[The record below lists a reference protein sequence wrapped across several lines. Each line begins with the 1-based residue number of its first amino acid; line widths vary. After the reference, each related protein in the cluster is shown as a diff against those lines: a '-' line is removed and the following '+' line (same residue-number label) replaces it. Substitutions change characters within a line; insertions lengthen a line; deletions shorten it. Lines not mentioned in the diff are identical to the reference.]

1 VGRSDHRTVIMTS
14 SSAAG
19 IRKTSSI
26 RGVIEAIRR
35 WPLGVHLLLAV
46 NIPLGILLAVLLAYE
61 YQNRM
66 DQAITEKEASLAD
79 EAVAVH
85 QAVLHLTQA
94 HSTSARHA
102 TAEFI
107 EQVCQKMQG
116 SRSPGHAIIVAQ
128 DSEVLHSNGSGHGH
142 LTIDAHRELLRAFRA
157 GRSQFRWRDKA
168 VVLGGHEE
176 NGTAV
181 VIAELATNIRRLAR
195 SEAMWHLGGLMILS
209 LLAALIMDAVL
220 WRLIR
225 KPIREMSVTVDAV
238 ARGEF
243 GVQWGAPVGREL
255 QILTRSFNIMSE
267 SLAANECQHRRQ
279 MRQAR
284 EIQEHLLPNGVRV
297 PGLCISRYFQPAD
310 DVAGDYYD
318 IIPLSNGSWL
328 LVIADVAGHGIP
340 AAMAATILKSLLLCA
355 AQSRQTPTE
364 ILRQVNRQFTSLLP
378 SGRFVTLLLVVW
390 QPDTRRLAYVNSGHP
405 AGLVWN
411 PSGEFR
417 ELSATGMPVGVMPDD
432 APLPSREL
440 EVVSGDRLIWFTDGL
455 IEAFSPDGEMFGM
468 DRLRD
473 LITQS
478 GAEDP
483 ERLQETILAA
493 VRGFVGSGTFKDDL
507 TLLVIGGSHEA
518 SKGVERCNHPL

>member
-1 VGRSDHRTVIMTS
+1 MTS

-19 IRKTSSI
+19 ISKTSSI
-26 RGVIEAIRR
+26 RGLIDAIRR

-46 NIPLGILLAVLLAYE
+46 NIPLAILLAVLLAYE

-66 DQAITEKEASLAD
+66 DQAIAEKEASLAD

-94 HSTSARHA
+94 HSPSARHA
-102 TAEFI
+102 TADFI

-116 SRSPGHAIIVAQ
+116 SRSPGHAIIVSQ
-128 DSEVLHSNGSGHGH
+128 DSELLHSNGSGHGH
-142 LTIDAHRELLRAFRA
+142 LTIDADRELLQAFRA
-157 GRSQFRWRDKA
+157 GRSRFRWRDEA

-176 NGTAV
+176 DGTAV
-181 VIAELATNIRRLAR
+181 VIAELATNIRRLAC

-209 LLAALIMDAVL
+209 LLAALIMDTVL

-225 KPIREMSVTVDAV
+225 KPIRQMSVTVDAV

-243 GVQWGAPVGREL
+243 GVQLAAPIGREL

-267 SLAANECQHRRQ
+267 SLATNESQRQ
-279 MRQAR
+279 RQLEQAR

-297 PGLCISRYFQPAD
+297 PGLCVSRHFQPAEE
-310 DVAGDYYD
+310 VAGDYYD
-318 IIPLSNGSWL
+318 IIPLANGSWL

-340 AAMAATILKSLLLCA
+340 AAMAATILKSLLMCA
-355 AQSRQTPTE
+355 AQARQTPTE

-378 SGRFVTLLLVVW
+378 SGRFVTLLLGVW
-390 QPDTRRLAYVNSGHP
+390 QPDTRRMAYVNSGHP

-411 PSGEFR
+411 PSGGFR
-417 ELSATGMPVGVMPDD
+417 ELSATGMPVGVLPDN
-432 APLPSREL
+432 ASFPSREL

-473 LITQS
+473 LIAHS
-478 GAEDP
+478 GAKDP
-483 ERLQETILAA
+483 EQLQETILAA
-493 VRGFVGSGTFKDDL
+493 VREFVGSGTFKDDL
-507 TLLVIGGSHEA
+507 TLLVIGGSQEA
-518 SKGVERCNHPL
+518 SKGIEPCSHPL

>member
-1 VGRSDHRTVIMTS
+1 MTS
-14 SSAAG
+14 NSAAG
-19 IRKTSSI
+19 IGNTSSI
-26 RGVIEAIRR
+26 RGMIEAIRR

-46 NIPLGILLAVLLAYE
+46 NVPLGILLAVLLAFE

-66 DQAITEKEASLAD
+66 DQAIAEKEASLAD

-94 HSTSARHA
+94 HSTRARHS
-102 TAEFI
+102 TADFI

-128 DSEVLHSNGSGHGH
+128 DGEMLHSNGSGHGH
-142 LTIDAHRELLRAFRA
+142 LTIDADGELLQAFRA
-157 GRSQFRWRDKA
+157 GQSRFRWRDEA

-176 NGTAV
+176 GGTAV

-195 SEAMWHLGGLMILS
+195 SEAMWHLGGLMTLS

-225 KPIREMSVTVDAV
+225 KPIREISVTVNAV

-243 GVQWGAPVGREL
+243 GVQLSAPVGREL
-255 QILTRSFNIMSE
+255 QILTRSFNVMSE
-267 SLAANECQHRRQ
+267 SLATNEHQRRLQ
-279 MRQAR
+279 MEQAR
-284 EIQEHLLPNGVRV
+284 EIQEHLLPNGVHV

-318 IIPLSNGSWL
+318 ILPLSNGSWL

-340 AAMAATILKSLLLCA
+340 AAMAATILKSLLMCA

-364 ILRQVNRQFTSLLP
+364 ILTQVNRQFTSLLP
-378 SGRFVTLLLVVW
+378 CGRFVTLLLAVW
-390 QPDTRRLAYVNSGHP
+390 QPDTRRMAYVNSGHP

-411 PSGEFR
+411 SSSGFR
-417 ELSATGMPVGVMPDD
+417 ELAATGMPVGVMRDD
-432 APLPSREL
+432 ALSQSREL
-440 EVVSGDRLIWFTDGL
+440 EVAPGDRLIWFTDGL

-468 DRLRD
+468 DRLRN
-473 LITQS
+473 LIARS
-478 GAEDP
+478 GAEFP
-483 ERLQETILAA
+483 EQLQETILAA
-493 VRGFVGSGTFKDDL
+493 VREFVASGTFKDDL

-518 SKGVERCNHPL
+518 SKGIEPCSHTP